1 MKPKVFVYGP
11 SGQGKSSS
19 LRNLPPERTG
29 IINCDRKGLPLAGSR
44 KKFVT
49 VTGNDGLPD
58 LMKSNYVE
66 TAKPASVIKTLQV
79 WETRKDIDYIV
90 IDTIT
95 HMMSFEFMRTITDK
109 GFDKFSRLGKD
120 VNDVLNL
127 VRDSS
132 KYVAVLAHNDIAF
145 DAEGQKVNKVRAFG
159 KLVDEKIEIPSLFTT
174 VLIPVIKR
182 TPDKTE
188 YLFKTQSDGTDFAK
202 SPAKFDGD
210 VVTTA
215 LPTEVPNDL
224 KLVFDLLEKF
234 ENE

>member
-11 SGQGKSSS
+11 AGHGKSSS
-19 LRNLPPERTG
+19 LRNLPAERTG
-29 IINCDRKGLPLAGSR
+29 IINCDRKGLPLGGSR
-44 KKFVT
+44 KRYVT
-49 VTGNDGLPD
+49 VIENDIPN

-66 TAKPASVIKTLQV
+66 TAKPASVLKTLQV
-79 WETRKDIDYIV
+79 WETRKDIDYII

-95 HMMSFEFMRTITDK
+95 HMMAYEFMRTIMDK
-109 GFDKFSRLGKD
+109 GFEKFSRLGKD
-120 VNDVLNL
+120 VNDVLNA

-132 KYVAVLAHNDIAF
+132 KYVAVMAHNDIAF
-145 DAEGQKVNKVRAFG
+145 DAEGQKVNKVRSFG

-182 TPDKTE
+182 SPEKTE
-188 YLFKTQSDGTDFAK
+188 YLFKTQSDGSDFAK
-202 SPAKFDGD
+202 SPAKFGENDA
-210 VVTTA
+210 VTHA
-215 LPTEVPNDL
+215 LPFEVPNDL